1 MRYYMPTKVYS
12 GEGCVSEHRQEI
24 ASFGKKALIVTGAHS
39 ARANGSYDDVT
50 AALDSEGIAY
60 ALFDKVEENPSVETI
75 MEAREFGVREGAD
88 FVIGIGGGSPMDAAK
103 AIALMIRNQDKPW
116 EYLYTADPAASWLPV
131 ICIPTTCGTG
141 SEVTAVS
148 VLTNHA
154 LGTKAS
160 IKHAIFPEIALIDGR
175 YLSKAPLS
183 VLRNTAVDALAHL
196 VETHINAD
204 RTDYSDMCVAAG
216 LSVWSRSKDV
226 LLGNREGTSED
237 YCNMMTAS
245 TMGGM
250 AIAQTGTSL
259 PHALGYK
266 LTYEL
271 GMPHGKACGHFLQNY
286 IREASEAE
294 QAFVLEHAGFAS
306 VDEMESFYQAVC
318 GRESVDPSLL
328 EDSVSRLLADPA
340 RLAKASFPVDETV
353 IRRIAGL
360 E

>member
-1 MRYYMPTKVYS
+1 MKYYMPTKVYS
-12 GEGCVSEHRQEI
+12 GKGCVAAHRKEI
-24 ASFGKKALIVTGAHS
+24 AAFGKKALIVTGAHS
-39 ARANGSYDDVT
+39 ARANGSLADVQS
-50 AALDSEGIAY
+50 ALDAEGVGSVV
-60 ALFDKVEENPSVETI
+60 FDQVEENPSVETI
-75 MEAREFGVREGAD
+75 MKARDFGAAEGVD
-88 FVIGIGGGSPMDAAK
+88 LVIGIGGGSPMDAAK
-103 AIALMIRNQDKPW
+103 AIALMIRNQDAPW
-116 EYLYTADPAASWLPV
+116 ELLYQAESGAKWLPV
-131 ICIPTTCGTG
+131 ICVPTTCGTG

-160 IKHAIFPEIALIDGR
+160 IKHAIFPEIALIDGT
-175 YLSKAPLS
+175 YLAKAPLS

-216 LSVWSRSKDV
+216 LQVWSRSREV
-226 LLGNREGTSED
+226 LLGQKEASEED

-271 GMPHGKACGHFLQNY
+271 GMAHGKACGYFLQNY
-286 IREASEAE
+286 IREASGEE
-294 QAFVLEHAGFAS
+294 QAWVLKHSGFAS
-306 VDEMESFYQAVC
+306 VDEMEEFYEAVC
-318 GRESVDPSLL
+318 GREDVDSALL
-328 EDSVSRLLADPA
+328 EDSVDRLMADPA
-340 RLAKASFPVDETV
+340 RLAKATFPVDTAV